1 VQLREVDH
9 ELDALGHVARG
20 VDGAVHGDGIHDRRA
35 GWNADRTHHR
45 HSLNLFSYWKSDSLV
60 PSMHGAQEVNDR
72 TAPEFVG
79 LVRELATHPSTENRI
94 AALEEIAASM
104 GGGVGSPRLR
114 RSGWRG

>member
-1 VQLREVDH
+1 MRSGML
-9 ELDALGHVARG
+9 LAALTALFMAMGYMIG
-20 VDGAVHGDGIHDRRA
+20 GPDGMLIALIIA
-35 GWNADRTHHR
+35 IAM
-45 HSLNLFSYWKSDSLV
+45 NLFRYWKSDSLV
-60 PSMHGAQEVNDR
+60 SMHGAQEVNDR

>member
-1 VQLREVDH
+1 MRSGML
-9 ELDALGHVARG
+9 LAALTALFMAMGYMIG
-20 VDGAVHGDGIHDRRA
+20 GPDGMLIALIIA
-35 GWNADRTHHR
+35 IAM
-45 HSLNLFSYWKSDSLV
+45 NLFRYWKSDSLV